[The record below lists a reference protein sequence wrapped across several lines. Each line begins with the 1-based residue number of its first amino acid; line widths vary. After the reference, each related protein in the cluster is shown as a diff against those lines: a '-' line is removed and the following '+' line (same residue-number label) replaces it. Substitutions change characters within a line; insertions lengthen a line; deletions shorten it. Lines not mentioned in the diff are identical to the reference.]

1 MPIIN
6 NPNRPAPEKKQQQE
20 PENEQNTQEQPA
32 ESESE
37 SKPPKSKPAP
47 AKKSSPL
54 MAVAIVVLL
63 IGALGGGGYAYMQKQ
78 NPMDDDV
85 VAEVTPETATQSN
98 PQATAETKPV
108 NPEALELDIKNYI
121 KLSTLYNLTS
131 QEIEM
136 NTVSLIEAQKTGS
149 SVSINAI
156 EVILNHKKKELVD
169 LRDRMA
175 DTLESLYTH
184 NMNDGVLVEQEL
196 TNTITTLQSE
206 QKQTAADMLTMG
218 METIN
223 SVPPIMA
230 PKEYFKNMIDDRL

>member
-6 NPNRPAPEKKQQQE
+6 NPNRSAPEKKQQPE
-20 PENEQNTQEQPA
+20 PGKEQDTQEQPA
-32 ESESE
+32 EPEP
-37 SKPPKSKPAP
+37 SKTKPGP
-47 AKKSSPL
+47 AKKTSPL
-54 MAVAIVVLL
+54 TAVAIVVSL
-63 IGALGGGGYAYMQKQ
+63 IGALGGGGYAYVQSQ
-78 NPMDDDV
+78 TPVDEGV
-85 VAEVTPETATQSN
+85 VAEVTTESTPEAT
-98 PQATAETKPV
+98 PV
-108 NPEALELDIKNYI
+108 NPEELELDIKNYI
-121 KLSTLYNLTS
+121 KLSTLYHLTS

-136 NTVSLIEAQKTGS
+136 NTISLIEAQKTGS

-206 QKQTAADMLTMG
+206 QKQTAADMLIMG

>member
-6 NPNRPAPEKKQQQE
+6 NPNRPAPETKQQ
-20 PENEQNTQEQPA
+20 PPPGKEQDTQEQPA
-32 ESESE
+32 EPEL
-37 SKPPKSKPAP
+37 SKTKPEP
-47 AKKSSPL
+47 DKKLSPL
-54 MAVAIVVLL
+54 TAVAIVVLL
-63 IGALGGGGYAYMQKQ
+63 IGALSGGGYAYMQSQTPVIKK
-78 NPMDDDV
+78 V
-85 VAEVTPETATQSN
+85 VAEVTSESTPEAT
-98 PQATAETKPV
+98 PV
-108 NPEALELDIKNYI
+108 NPEELELDIKNYI
-121 KLSTLYNLTS
+121 KLSTLYHLTS

-136 NTVSLIEAQKTGS
+136 NTISLIEAQKTGS

-156 EVILNHKKKELVD
+156 ELILNHKKKELVA

-184 NMNDGVLVEQEL
+184 NMNDGRQVEREL

-206 QKQTAADMLTMG
+206 QKQTAADMLIMG

>member
-6 NPNRPAPEKKQQQE
+6 NPNRPAPEKKQQPKPDEAPDTE
-20 PENEQNTQEQPA
+20 PEQTTQDKPAEPEQPTA
-32 ESESE
+32 
-37 SKPPKSKPAP
+37 KP

-63 IGALGGGGYAYMQKQ
+63 IGALGGGGYAYMQSQ
-78 NPMDDDV
+78 TLVDEDV
-85 VAEVTPETATQSN
+85 VAEVTPETATQ
-98 PQATAETKPV
+98 TTVETNPV
-108 NPEALELDIKNYI
+108 NPEELELDIKNYI
-121 KLSTLYNLTS
+121 KLSTLYGLTS

-175 DTLESLYTH
+175 DTLESLYNH

>member
-6 NPNRPAPEKKQQQE
+6 NPNRPAPETKQQ
-20 PENEQNTQEQPA
+20 PPPGKEQDTQEQPA
-32 ESESE
+32 EPEL
-37 SKPPKSKPAP
+37 SKTKPEP
-47 AKKSSPL
+47 DKKLSPL
-54 MAVAIVVLL
+54 TAVAIVVLL
-63 IGALGGGGYAYMQKQ
+63 IGALSGGGYAYMQSQTPVIKK
-78 NPMDDDV
+78 V
-85 VAEVTPETATQSN
+85 VAEVISESTPEAT
-98 PQATAETKPV
+98 PV
-108 NPEALELDIKNYI
+108 NPEELELDIKNYI
-121 KLSTLYNLTS
+121 KLSTLYHLTS

-136 NTVSLIEAQKTGS
+136 NTISLIEAQKTGS

-156 EVILNHKKKELVD
+156 ELILNHKKKELVA

-184 NMNDGVLVEQEL
+184 NMNDGRQVEREL

-206 QKQTAADMLTMG
+206 QKQTAADMLIMG